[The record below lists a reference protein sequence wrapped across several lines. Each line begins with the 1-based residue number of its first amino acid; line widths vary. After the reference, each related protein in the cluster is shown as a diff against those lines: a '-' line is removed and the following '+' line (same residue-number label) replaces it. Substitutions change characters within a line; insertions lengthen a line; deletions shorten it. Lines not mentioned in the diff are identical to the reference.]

1 MNNFYEKEYEIAYW
15 NTNSRLESN
24 ITSILHFFSD
34 IAIKQ
39 EESLGFSM
47 GDMLESR
54 EAWVLFDYDINI
66 IRYPKYRDKIRVRT
80 FVETIRRFYGLRGFE
95 IYSEDGELLVK
106 CDSIWFLIDLEKRRL
121 KSADDKYY
129 IAHKLDKGNLKN
141 LRSKLHI
148 DELDK
153 IDINKIY
160 NIEHTH
166 IDSNKHV
173 NNVKYMEWVI
183 DSMPLEII
191 ENYKINRLKV
201 KFEKEVQYG
210 HNVLVQGELKKIDDN
225 IVKSIHIIKSD
236 SGEKLTS
243 VESFWFKI
251 N

>member
-1 MNNFYEKEYEIAYW
+1 M
-15 NTNSRLESN
+15 
-24 ITSILHFFSD
+24 
-34 IAIKQ
+34 
-39 EESLGFSM
+39 
-47 GDMLESR
+47 
-54 EAWVLFDYDINI
+54 
-66 IRYPKYRDKIRVRT
+66 
-80 FVETIRRFYGLRGFE
+80 
-95 IYSEDGELLVK
+95 
-106 CDSIWFLIDLEKRRL
+106 FLIDLEKISL

-191 ENYKINRLKV
+191 ENYKINKLKV

-225 IVKSIHIIKSD
+225 TVKSIHIIKSD
-236 SGEKLTS
+236 LGEKLTS

>member
-66 IRYPKYRDKIRVRT
+66 IRYTKYRDKIRVRT

-191 ENYKINRLKV
+191 ENYKINKLKV
-201 KFEKEVQYG
+201 KFEKEVQYR

-225 IVKSIHIIKSD
+225 TVKSIHIIKSD